1 LHKQTVPLGLKRS
14 NNRMHALQPIERN
27 VSDIKLLSEE
37 NQAVLSTTLA
47 PPGTE
52 PVAIAEPLS
61 LEAQVIALL
70 ERDFAERDWHDP
82 HESIQ

>member
-1 LHKQTVPLGLKRS
+1 
-14 NNRMHALQPIERN
+14 

-47 PPGTE
+47 PPGKE
-52 PVAIAEPLS
+52 PVDIAEPLS

-70 ERDFAERDWHDP
+70 ERDFAERDWHGP